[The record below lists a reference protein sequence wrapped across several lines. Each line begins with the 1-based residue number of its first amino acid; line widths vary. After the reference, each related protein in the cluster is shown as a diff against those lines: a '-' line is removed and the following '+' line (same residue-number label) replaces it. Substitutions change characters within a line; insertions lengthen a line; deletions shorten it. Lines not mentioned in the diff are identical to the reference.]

1 MTFDERRIFT
11 AVNADKVEVGA
22 KVIVADN
29 LDDLKYSVKIMN
41 SNTIVIKKINPSSFK
56 NRFVTNVGTYS
67 LCYVVEPID
76 ELKWT
81 DLKIGDIICCD
92 AITEMVI
99 GIDSEPK
106 PDEEDGLLY
115 HICVGS
121 GWTSD
126 EELKDYKKLK

>member
-11 AVNADKVEVGA
+11 AVNADKVKVGA

-29 LDDLKYSVKIMN
+29 LDDLKCSVEIMN
-41 SNTIVIKKINPSSFK
+41 SNTTVIKKINPSSFK
-56 NRFVTNVGTYS
+56 NRFVTDVGTYS
-67 LCYVVEPID
+67 LCYVVDPID

-81 DLKIGDIICCD
+81 DLKIGDIVCYD
-92 AITEMVI
+92 TITEMVV
-99 GIDSEPK
+99 GIDSDPD

-115 HICVGS
+115 HICTGS

-126 EELKDYKKLK
+126 EELKDYKLK